1 LRKEF
6 LAALKAEL
14 PDALRRLQQGNIA
27 PVDLAQAAIGPG
39 VAVFSRYSKVI
50 EADGSAMSVR
60 MALGIIN
67 QVLDETLAQQ
77 EGDFDSDTRWAVA
90 WFEQYAMKSG
100 DYGVAETLSKA
111 KNSAVNALDE
121 AGIVEARS
129 GKVRLLARDELPA
142 DWDPA
147 ADRRLTVW
155 EVTQYLIRALETGGE
170 SAAAELVW
178 RVGGLAETAREL
190 AYRLYNICERKR
202 WASEAVSYNGLVVAW
217 PSILRLA
224 GERSG
229 QSVQLSLGG

>member
-1 LRKEF
+1 
-6 LAALKAEL
+6 
-14 PDALRRLQQGNIA
+14 
-27 PVDLAQAAIGPG
+27 
-39 VAVFSRYSKVI
+39 
-50 EADGSAMSVR
+50 MSVR
-60 MALGIIN
+60 TALGIIN

-77 EGDFDSDTRWAVA
+77 EGHFDSDTRWAVA
-90 WFEQYAMKSG
+90 WFEQFAMKAG

-129 GKVRLLARDELPA
+129 GKVRLLARNELPA

-155 EVTQYLIRALETGGE
+155 EVTQHLIRALETGGE
-170 SAAAELVW
+170 SGAAELVG

-190 AYRLYNICERKR
+190 AYRLYNICERKH

-217 PSILRLA
+217 PAIIRLA

-229 QSVQLSLGG
+229 QAVQLSLEG